1 MMKNTETFTLIDR
14 HFSYDDAEE
23 TLLEMFSS
31 KINYHKIKN
40 WSSQERFGKDDEIA
54 QIKIPELKKELEKLQ
69 TLLSKAKNNGKEID
83 ITSEIKITLLER

>member
-1 MMKNTETFTLIDR
+1 MKNTETFTLIDR

-54 QIKIPELKKELEKLQ
+54 QIKIPELKR
-69 TLLSKAKNNGKEID
+69 SWKNYKPYCQKQK
-83 ITSEIKITLLER
+83 TMERK